1 MSYCAY
7 KLEHAFRYLFC
18 FVIVCVHVSHSWT
31 MEECVFHNFMDP
43 IFWKVLSE
51 KRDDGSVSLGPLDIG
66 QESSFWWLGDG
77 GDDEES

>member
-1 MSYCAY
+1 M
-7 KLEHAFRYLFC
+7 
-18 FVIVCVHVSHSWT
+18 
-31 MEECVFHNFMDP
+31 FHNFMDP